1 MAIALI
7 KDFTYEFSPED
18 RIGIIGNG
26 TGKSTLMD
34 IITGR
39 VQPDSG
45 SVEIIQFTSAILTN
59 TLRHCLR
66 L

>member
-18 RIGIIGNG
+18 RIGIIGGNG

-34 IITGR
+34 ITGR
-39 VQPDSG
+39 ASLTQAALKSA
-45 SVEIIQFTSAILTN
+45 IQFTSLF
-59 TLRHCLR
+59 
-66 L
+66 